1 VNTSCDGARMFASTR
16 FEGIDFGCLGGT
28 RWAHVG
34 VDGGLRPC
42 PYVPISYGNV
52 YEEGLEKVWKKLSSF
67 REAVKKMDVCPMQ
80 NTEFVNN
87 LQTSSE

>member
-1 VNTSCDGARMFASTR
+1 MFASTR

-52 YEEGLEKVWKKLSSF
+52 YEEGFARVWKKLSAF
-67 REAVKKMDVCPMQ
+67 RETVKEIDVCPMQ

-87 LQTSSE
+87 LINNLSE